1 MVVFVFRQ
9 SKKSKGVPNVS
20 IFYYFCGDINK
31 SDHMEFTVSSA
42 ELLKGV
48 LNVSKAIPAKTSLPI
63 LENFLFVAGD
73 DKLVITASDQELTLR
88 TAVDVNIVEPGAIAV
103 PARQIADLLKALP
116 DQPLRIVT
124 KGEGSFECIWS
135 NGNSSL
141 PFFPAADYPEIKG
154 VDDSAETVSFPAQ
167 SLADGIGG
175 TIYATADDEMR
186 PAMNGIYFDIDTAST
201 TLVASD
207 SHKLICYTTDD
218 VKASQKSSFIL
229 HKKPAAVLRSL
240 IDRVEG
246 DVEARFD
253 GSNVVFTCGSTMMVC
268 RLIVGKYPKYRD
280 VIPQNNSNVLR
291 IDRQQ
296 LLNTVRRVSV
306 CANKAS
312 NHVKFNLAPG
322 QLEITAQDL
331 GFALAAYEKLECDY
345 SGEELAI
352 GFKSS
357 FLVEILANMG
367 CETIVMK
374 FMDARR
380 AALIIPS
387 EEEAASEKICGILMP
402 IMIS

>member
-1 MVVFVFRQ
+1 
-9 SKKSKGVPNVS
+9 
-20 IFYYFCGDINK
+20 
-31 SDHMEFTVSSA
+31 MEFIVSSA

-48 LNVSKAIPAKTSLPI
+48 MNVSKAIPAKTSLPI
-63 LENFLFVAGD
+63 LENFLFVLGD
-73 DKLVITASDQELTLR
+73 GKLDITASDQELTLR
-88 TAVDVNIVEPGAIAV
+88 TSVPVDSKADGSIAV
-103 PARQIADLLKALP
+103 PARQIIDLLKALP
-116 DQPLRIVT
+116 DQPLTVKT
-124 KGEGSFECIWS
+124 KSEGSFECIWN

-154 VDDSAETVSFPAQ
+154 VGEDAETVVFPAA
-167 SLADGIGG
+167 SLADGISG

-186 PAMNGIYFDIDTAST
+186 PAMNGIFFDIDTAST

-207 SHKLICYTTDD
+207 SHKLICFTTDD
-218 VKASQKSSFIL
+218 VKAVQKSSFIL

-240 IDRVEG
+240 LDKSEGEVE
-246 DVEARFD
+246 VRFD
-253 GSNVVFTCGSTMMVC
+253 ASNVVFTYGPTTMVC
-268 RLIVGKYPKYRD
+268 RLIVGKYPKYRE

-291 IDRQQ
+291 IDRAQ

-312 NHVKFNLAPG
+312 NHVKFNLSQG

-345 SGEELAI
+345 AGEDLAI

-357 FLVEILANMG
+357 FLVEILSNMG

-387 EEEAASEKICGILMP
+387 EEESASEKICGILMP

>member
-1 MVVFVFRQ
+1 
-9 SKKSKGVPNVS
+9 
-20 IFYYFCGDINK
+20 
-31 SDHMEFTVSSA
+31 MEFIVSSA

-63 LENFLFVAGD
+63 LENFLFVLGD
-73 DKLVITASDQELTLR
+73 GKLDITASDQELTLR
-88 TAVDVNIVEPGAIAV
+88 TSVPVDVKEDGSIAV
-103 PARQIADLLKALP
+103 PARQIIDLLKALP
-116 DQPLRIVT
+116 DQPLTIKT
-124 KGEGSFECIWS
+124 KGEGSFECIWN

-141 PFFPAADYPEIKG
+141 PYFPAADYPEIKG
-154 VDDSAETVSFPAQ
+154 VGDDAETVVFPAQ
-167 SLADGIGG
+167 SLADGISG

-186 PAMNGIYFDIDTAST
+186 PAMNGIFFDIDTAST

-218 VKASQKSSFIL
+218 VKAEQKSSFIL

-240 IDRVEG
+240 LDKGEG
-246 DVEARFD
+246 DVELRFD
-253 GSNVVFTCGSTMMVC
+253 ASNVVFNYGATMMVC
-268 RLIVGKYPKYRD
+268 RLIVGKYPRYRD

-291 IDRQQ
+291 IDRVQ

-312 NHVKFNLAPG
+312 NHVKFNLTPG

-345 SGEELAI
+345 AGEDLAI

-357 FLVEILANMG
+357 FLVEILANMS
-367 CETIVMK
+367 CETLVMK